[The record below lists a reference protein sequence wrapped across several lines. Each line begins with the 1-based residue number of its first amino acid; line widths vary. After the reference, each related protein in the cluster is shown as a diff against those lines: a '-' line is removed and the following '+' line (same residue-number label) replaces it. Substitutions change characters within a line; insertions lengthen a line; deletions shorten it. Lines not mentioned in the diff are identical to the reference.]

1 MNKTVISHFFN
12 EQYLLPWW
20 LNHHKEKFDHGIMI
34 DYNSTDESVN
44 IIKSICPSWKIV
56 KTRNA
61 FFEARPI
68 DEEVEDIEKSID
80 GWRICLNTTE
90 FLLGDMSILENTKK
104 DSYKIPS
111 MVMVDDNPNIS
122 PNPNVSLIKQK
133 THGIHFDR
141 SFHIR
146 RARNLHQDNN
156 IIYPIGRHYENY
168 DTNDFVILWYG
179 WSPYNHEQKQRKL
192 QIKNNIPESDRIKGL
207 GTGHFLQETEM
218 DNVYKNEYLPLSR
231 DLTESL
237 KQFKGD

>member
-1 MNKTVISHFFN
+1 MNKTIISHFFN

-90 FLLGDMSILENTKK
+90 FLLGDVSILENTEKN
-104 DSYKIPS
+104 SYKIPS

-133 THGIHFDR
+133 THGIHFNE

-146 RARNLHQDNN
+146 RARNLHQDSN
-156 IIYPIGRHYENY
+156 ITYPIGRHYENY

-179 WSPYNHEQKQRKL
+179 WSPYNYELKQRKL
-192 QIKNNIPESDRIKGL
+192 QIKKNIPDSDRIKGL
-207 GTGHFLQETEM
+207 GTGHFLQEFEM
-218 DNVYKNEYLPLSR
+218 DNTYENQYLPMAR
-231 DLTESL
+231 DLAEDL
-237 KQFKGD
+237 KQFK